1 MTLISTPLLRHDRIA
16 TAVSLAVALLAHEAA
31 LAQQTAEPATQ
42 AAKPAEAKPKAPVN
56 ELESVLIIGTRQSQQ
71 SSINRKKNAA
81 TAQDSIVA
89 EDVGAFPDR
98 NIGEAISRIAGVALD
113 RGDFGEGVNVS
124 IRGNGPELTRVELD
138 GMAVRSGAGTDLL
151 GGGDGRGTE
160 FRELSSDL
168 IKSVDIVKG
177 STAAMVEGSLGGGVI
192 ITTRTGL
199 DFDKPFYSFRAAA
212 TKSDLNKQTTPNF
225 NLVLADKFLD
235 KRLGVL
241 VNLNQSRYKSEQHGV
256 TQGGSN
262 NQQGL
267 VRLADFDG
275 SPEKTFTFNPNTL
288 SKTDPAATATTLAS
302 PLIAGGFFNAAT
314 PLEVLTKSAAAQTKA
329 DCFAAFPYLTTTQS
343 NAIVSANRTAAYTQR
358 VNELTSCLNQWNDY
372 TPSQTAG
379 FRFNFKS
386 QDDKRSGGDIRLDFK
401 VNDKLTVYTKLS
413 ANTRHVDDIVGFL
426 GVGSSPLFNGA
437 GTFTDNVTANTR
449 VLAPGVG
456 GSTLPNTYSF
466 RTNNAPLILGATTSI
481 MPGYTVDSS
490 HHVTSYSTPNG
501 SYGTDTIFSTIDTDS
516 KTLIGG
522 GEYRDGRLSAQ
533 FLIGTTK
540 STAMRYDR
548 RASFSY
554 PYGVGNYALQPN
566 GIWAFTLPDGS
577 TNDQLNFPAYAQLT
591 PGAPT
596 ALFAASAVNP
606 TTVPAYTTAQRA
618 LYTNNTLLQVIRSF
632 DTDSSEK
639 TGKLDLAYD
648 LQDKLPF
655 FTSLKGGVNY
665 RDTGG
670 NFWSGAGGTIKEPIG
685 TYGTAGFVPGVYM
698 PQVNTRWNVIGCEN
712 TAGSLG
718 AGGQPCAPAG
728 YVPNNQL
735 NTGIGG
741 VAAGT
746 TTLTRAQYEELVRQT
761 MTLTPAGQFYGGSKD
776 RPATLID
783 GWNQIDI
790 DKLFALAGVPVRLDC
805 FRSCTASDGKVYDM
819 PVTKFSEKSK
829 AAYLMTDFE
838 TDRVPFTDWALPFGM
853 ELAGNF
859 GVRVVQTEVSGTGY
873 MTFRSVR
880 KTASF
885 DPLNP
890 NAAAGLSI
898 AAFSQNTSVAGK
910 STDVMPSLNL
920 ALWPI
925 VDKLALR
932 YSIGKTIA
940 RPPVSKLLPSGNT
953 CTFSEV
959 IEDNPEEPDGSS
971 ADQNC
976 SGTMGNP
983 DLKPQ
988 TNVNQNLSLEW
999 YANRDT
1005 MLTVGVF
1012 RQRGLIGAPTLVAP
1026 RQNNKVFAKSSAIDP
1041 VSGIPL
1047 KDIEFG
1053 FNQWDNAPASTR
1065 RGIELGMKTAFTFLP
1080 SILRYTGMDANY
1092 SRVRST
1098 QGAPTLD
1105 LISGDVLPVANEPKY
1120 SWNASLWY
1128 DDGGFQARV
1137 AMQVVAARYFTF
1149 SPNSSNSVGVN
1160 NYPSI
1165 GTSSYR
1171 LPYNP
1176 GAPIFGNRTA
1186 FIDAKVSY
1194 KFKNGLELFADVR
1207 NLTGERTQST
1217 TGGYQ
1222 DYADGI
1228 PSIYGDGYNGRRF
1241 MVGMTIRS
1249 AR

>member
-1 MTLISTPLLRHDRIA
+1 MNKFSKPAVA
-16 TAVSLAVALLAHEAA
+16 TAVSMA
-31 LAQQTAEPATQ
+31 LALWAQQAAMAQESGNAA
-42 AAKPAEAKPKAPVN
+42 AAKPDDAKPAARKPAAPTQ
-56 ELESVLIIGTRQSQQ
+56 ELETVLVVGTRQSQQ

-124 IRGNGPELTRVELD
+124 IRGNGAELTRVELD
-138 GMAVRSGAGTDLL
+138 GMGVRSGAGTDLL

-177 STAAMVEGSLGGGVI
+177 STAAMTEGSLGGGII

-199 DFDKPFYSFRAAA
+199 DFDKPYYSFRAAG
-212 TKSDLNKQTTPNF
+212 TQSDLNKKTTPNY

-235 KRLGVL
+235 KRLGII
-241 VNLNQSRYKSEQHGV
+241 VNLNKSRYQNEQHGV

-267 VRLADFDG
+267 VRLGDFDN
-275 SPEKTFTFNPNTL
+275 SPEKTFTFNPSTL
-288 SKTDPAATATTLAS
+288 SKTDPAATATLLAS
-302 PLIAGGFFNAAT
+302 PLTAGGFFNAST
-314 PLEVLTKSAAAQTKA
+314 PMELLTKSAAAQSKA
-329 DCFAAFPYLTTTQS
+329 DCFTTFPNLTTAQT

-358 VNELTSCLNQWNDY
+358 QNEQLTCLNQWNDY

-386 QDDKRSGGDIRLDFK
+386 QDDRRTGGDIRLDFK
-401 VNDKLTVYTKLS
+401 VSDALTLYTKLS
-413 ANTRHVDDIVGFL
+413 ANKRHVDDIVGFL
-426 GVGSSPLFNGA
+426 GVGSSPVFNGA
-437 GTFTDNVTANTR
+437 FTDNVTANTR
-449 VLAPGVG
+449 GIVAGNTLSASV
-456 GSTLPNTYSF
+456 LPNTYSF
-466 RTNNAPLILGATTSI
+466 RANNAPLIQGATTNI
-481 MPGYTVDSS
+481 LPGYTVDST
-490 HHVTSYSTPNG
+490 HHVTSYSTGNG
-501 SYGTDTIFSTIDTDS
+501 SYGTDTIFSSIDTDS
-516 KTLIGG
+516 KTLVGG

-533 FLIGTTK
+533 FLLGTTK
-540 STAMRYDR
+540 STALRYDR
-548 RASFSY
+548 RAAFSY
-554 PYGVGNYALQPN
+554 LYGVGNYALQPN
-566 GIWAFTLPDGS
+566 GLWAFTLPAGS
-577 TNDQLNFPAYAQLT
+577 TNDQLNFPAYAQLN
-591 PGAPT
+591 PAVAAAAFP
-596 ALFAASAVNP
+596 ASAVNP
-606 TTVPAYTTAQRA
+606 LSVPAYTAAQRA
-618 LYTNNTLLQVIRSF
+618 QYTNNTLLQVIRSF
-632 DTDSSEK
+632 DTDSAEK
-639 TGKLDLAYD
+639 TGKLDLAYNVV
-648 LQDKLPF
+648 DKIPF
-655 FTSLKGGVNY
+655 LTSIKGGLNY
-665 RDTGG
+665 RDTSG
-670 NFWSGAGGTIKEPIG
+670 NFWAGAGGTIKEPVG

-698 PQVNTRWNVIGCEN
+698 PQVNTRWNVVGCEN
-712 TAGSLG
+712 TPGSLA
-718 AGGQPCAPAG
+718 AGGQPCAANG
-728 YVPNNQL
+728 YAPNNQL

-746 TTLTRAQYEELVRQT
+746 TTITRAQYEDLIRQT
-761 MTLTPAGQFYGGSKD
+761 MTLAPAGQFYAGSKD
-776 RPATLID
+776 RPSTLID

-819 PVTKFSEKSK
+819 PVTQFSEKSK

-838 TDRVPFTDWALPFGM
+838 MDRVPFTDWALPFGM

-859 GVRVVQTEVSGTGY
+859 GVRIVQTEVAGTGY
-873 MTFRSVR
+873 MTFRSIR
-880 KTASF
+880 KTSSF

-890 NAAAGLSI
+890 TAAAGFVST
-898 AAFSQNTSVAGK
+898 AFSQNTAISGK

-920 ALWPI
+920 ALWP
-925 VDKLALR
+925 VPEKVALR

-940 RPPVSKLLPSGNT
+940 RPPVSKLLPSGTT
-953 CTFSEV
+953 CTYSEIV
-959 IEDNPEEPDGSS
+959 EDNPDDPDGSA
-971 ADQNC
+971 ADQGC

-983 DLKPQ
+983 ELKPQ

-1005 MLTVGVF
+1005 MFTAGIF
-1012 RQRGLIGAPTLVAP
+1012 RQRGLIGAPTIGTV
-1026 RQNNKVFAKSSAIDP
+1026 RQNTKVFATSSVIDP

-1053 FNQWDNAPASTR
+1053 FTQWDNAQPATR
-1065 RGIELGMKTAFTFLP
+1065 RGIEFGMKTAFTFLP
-1080 SILRYTGMDANY
+1080 SFLRYTGMDANY
-1092 SRVRST
+1092 SYVRST
-1098 QGAPTLD
+1098 QGAPVLD

-1120 SWNASLWY
+1120 SYNASLWY

-1137 AMQVVAARYFTF
+1137 ALQVVAPRYYTF
-1149 SPNSSNSVGVN
+1149 SPNTSTNVGVN
-1160 NYPSI
+1160 NYTSV
-1165 GTSSYR
+1165 GTTGWR

-1186 FIDAKVSY
+1186 FVDAKVSY
-1194 KFKNGLELFADVR
+1194 RFKNGLELFADVR
-1207 NLTGERTQST
+1207 NLTGERTQSS

-1228 PSIYGDGYNGRRF
+1228 PSIYGDGYNGRRY
-1241 MVGMTIRS
+1241 MVGMTLRS
-1249 AR
+1249 PR